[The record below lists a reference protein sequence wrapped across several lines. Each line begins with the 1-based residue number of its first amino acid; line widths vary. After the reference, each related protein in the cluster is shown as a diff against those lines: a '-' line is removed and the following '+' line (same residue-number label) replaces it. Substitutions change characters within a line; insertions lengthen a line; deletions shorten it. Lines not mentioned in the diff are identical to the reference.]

1 MKLWQVLLLILT
13 FPIWFAMLMFTATL
27 LFTLLYPVFPLIVM
41 GLTIWLVWWFIQV
54 NKKKA
59 E

>member
-27 LFTLLYPVFPLIVM
+27 LFTLLYPVFPLIVV
-41 GLTIWLVWWFIQV
+41 GLTIWGVWWFIQV